1 MALRKGISIDKVS
14 KLMAPSAIKETQVYA
29 KIMNEE
35 LDKAINV
42 FNVQSKKLFTY
53 NLSIK
58 EGL

>member
-1 MALRKGISIDKVS
+1 
-14 KLMAPSAIKETQVYA
+14 MAPSAIKETQVYA